1 MCVCVYSM
9 YIFIMPVITLKPTSG
24 ALIQLDVDSPT
35 TVRNVVTS
43 LRPFLDL
50 NQRDAII
57 ISEHVHDGADEIVL
71 KENFTYHY
79 LIVSFRELV
88 SRAREDYRQ
97 TINPQ
102 SVVKGCLDITPFVTN
117 SFGFL
122 YDCFFHIVESEGRV
136 ERVVEMDNDDHAY
149 YLTCVCDRLTRF
161 EQSIHEGDE
170 EKMFDNV
177 VDLFAIIRLFR
188 KI

>member
-1 MCVCVYSM
+1 MFVRYNLHTH
-9 YIFIMPVITLKPTSG
+9 MPVITLKPTSG
-24 ALIQLDVDSPT
+24 ALIQLDVDSPA

-50 NQRDAII
+50 NQRDAIVI
-57 ISEHVHDGADEIVL
+57 HNHDGADEM
-71 KENFTYHY
+71 KENLTYHY
-79 LIVSFRELV
+79 LIISFRELV

-97 TINPQ
+97 TVNPH
-102 SVVKGCLDITPFVTN
+102 SVVKGILDMTPFLTN
-117 SFGFL
+117 SFGFM
-122 YDCFFHIVESEGRV
+122 YDYFFHIVENNQGSNQESIGDD
-136 ERVVEMDNDDHAY
+136 EDHAY

-177 VDLFAIIRLFR
+177 VDLFAVCRLFR
-188 KI
+188 KL